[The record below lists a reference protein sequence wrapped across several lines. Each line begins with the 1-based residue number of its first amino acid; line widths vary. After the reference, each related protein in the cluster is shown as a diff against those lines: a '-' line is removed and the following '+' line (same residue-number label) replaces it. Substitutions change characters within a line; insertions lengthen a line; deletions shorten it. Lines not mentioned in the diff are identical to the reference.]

1 MVSKLKNKIEKKIIQ
16 YPIFYKFLDKP
27 VFLKI
32 PQNLSFYPLSTS
44 NEVFS
49 PWWRVDIVCVILC
62 MWPVVY
68 NGYSVLRELLIA
80 SPVLSQYHTERG
92 NFVINDS
99 AQVLR
104 QYLY

>member
-32 PQNLSFYPLSTS
+32 PQNLPFEPLSTS
-44 NEVFS
+44 NEVFF

-62 MWPVVY
+62 VWPAVY
-68 NGYSVLRELLIA
+68 NGYSVLRELLII
-80 SPVLSQYHTERG
+80 SLNITQKGETW
-92 NFVINDS
+92 
-99 AQVLR
+99 
-104 QYLY
+104 